1 MNHHLLTIYELGFH
15 FFGGLRQMYKILGR
29 AAELLSCEASYLHRR
44 LRHELRLPLDDMT
57 YFQLAGAHLG
67 RRNQCHP
74 IAK

>member
-1 MNHHLLTIYELGFH
+1 
-15 FFGGLRQMYKILGR
+15 MYKILGR
-29 AAELLSCEASYLHRR
+29 AAELLSSEASYLHRR